1 MDIIETEN
9 VLANVQARGAQLRAG
24 LEKIAAKYPWIKA
37 VRGAGLIAGLV
48 LDQPA
53 KELEKLLTA
62 KGLLTIATAD
72 KVIRMLPPLTVC
84 ETCVNKALAIIEAA
98 CAEFKPA

>member
-1 MDIIETEN
+1 MEEEKVLEN
-9 VLANVQARGAQLRAG
+9 VRKQGALLRAG
-24 LEKIAAKYPWIKA
+24 LEKIAADYSWIKG
-37 VRGAGLIAGLV
+37 VRGLGLLNGLV

-72 KVIRMLPPLTVC
+72 KVIRFLPPLTVC
-84 ETCVNKALAIIEAA
+84 ETAVNKALGIVAAA
-98 CAEFKPA
+98 CAEFKPVAG